1 MVVVVKVE
9 AGAEGKGKGRAE
21 AGNGREYQSV
31 RSLLVDGRRRS
42 LMIDDD
48 GYPGRVAM
56 DEGIP
61 MSPGAIAQIDT
72 RKGKGGSGS
81 PNQACTTVA

>member
-1 MVVVVKVE
+1 MVVVKVE
-9 AGAEGKGKGRAE
+9 AGAEGKGKGKGRAE
-21 AGNGREYQSV
+21 ARNGREHQSV

-48 GYPGRVAM
+48 GYPGRIAM

-61 MSPGAIAQIDT
+61 RSPGAIAQIDT
-72 RKGKGGSGS
+72 REGKGRERK
-81 PNQACTTVA
+81 P